1 MKIKGSVTMS
11 RKTKVETI
19 TKVVSNQDCQ
29 NKRQA
34 LSQMKR
40 IKWNIDFKNNNQKKF
55 WDNIVSNTIN
65 FCIGP
70 AGCGKTY
77 VATYWALQN
86 LVEKSSTYD
95 GIIITKPMVE
105 VDGERIGYL
114 PGNVDEKTEPFMQS
128 VYYNMEQIIGKQR
141 MEVLRAAGIIKVIPL
156 AYMRGLTLQNK
167 IVMLDEAQNAT
178 IPQIK
183 TFLTRIGMGSKYIV
197 SGDLM
202 QSDLKSKGP
211 NALEDSIRRFTGL
224 YGVGFSQFT
233 MRDVVR
239 HPIVAELL
247 SRYEDKFFIDENVS
261 AEATLSEWLTHPTY
275 EHPKYSQYWEKN

>member
-1 MKIKGSVTMS
+1 MS
-11 RKTKVETI
+11 RKAKVETI
-19 TKVVSNQDCQ
+19 TKVVSNQECQ

-40 IKWNIDFKNNNQKKF
+40 IRWGIDFKNNNQKKF

-77 VATYWALQN
+77 IATYWALQH
-86 LVEKSSTYD
+86 LVDKHSKYD
-95 GIIITKPMVE
+95 GIIITKPLVE
-105 VDGERIGYL
+105 VDGERMGYL
-114 PGNVDEKTEPFMQS
+114 PGSIDEKTEPFMQS

-141 MEVLRAAGIIKVIPL
+141 MEVLRAAGLIKVVPL

-202 QSDLKSKGP
+202 QSDLKGNGP

-224 YGVGFSQFT
+224 YGVGFSKFEMT
-233 MRDVVR
+233 DVVR

-247 SRYEDKFFIDENVS
+247 SRYESKFTLSDKS
-261 AEATLSEWLTHPTY
+261 AEVTLSEWLNHPTF
-275 EHPKYSQYWEKN
+275 EHPKYSNYWDKN

>member
-1 MKIKGSVTMS
+1 MA
-11 RKTKVETI
+11 RKAKVETI
-19 TKVVSNQDCQ
+19 TKVATNQECA

-40 IKWNIDFKNNNQKKF
+40 IKWNIDFKNHNQKKF
-55 WDNIVSNTIN
+55 WDTIETNTIS

-86 LVEKSSTYD
+86 LVNKDSQFD
-95 GIIITKPMVE
+95 GIIVTKPMVE
-105 VDGERIGYL
+105 VDGEKIGYL

-128 VYYNMEQIIGKQR
+128 VYYNMEQIVGKQR
-141 MEVLRAAGIIKVIPL
+141 LEVLRKAGIIKVIPM

-167 IVMLDEAQNAT
+167 IVLVDETQNT
-178 IPQIK
+178 TKSQLK
-183 TFLTRIGMGSKYIV
+183 TLLTRIGQNSKYVV

-202 QSDLKSKGP
+202 QSDLRG
-211 NALEDSIRRFTGL
+211 NRDNGLEDAIKRFTGL
-224 YGVGFSQFT
+224 YGCGFCKFD
-233 MRDVVR
+233 MNDIVR

-247 SRYEDKFFIDENVS
+247 DRYDDSYELGDSS
-261 AEATLSEWLTHPTY
+261 AEVTLSEWLTHPTY
-275 EHPKYSQYWEKN
+275 EVPRYNKRYELN